1 MRTQWGVPERK
12 YWSDSV
18 TFLERL
24 RSLGWFLAAS
34 AWFLFSDLVAQ
45 RAASG
50 LTQGEAQE
58 PLYRW
63 FLLFLLVLGYG
74 LMSRFHAGG
83 SHADRQEPGSS
94 ARSLG
99 LERRPG
105 WGREIALGAAL
116 GWAGAVACV
125 LPAAL
130 SGDLVVTLFTSG
142 HQWGMLVLEVM
153 ALAAGT
159 LAVEVAFRGYPFQ
172 RLVEAMGPGLAT
184 LFMAA
189 IYAIWWTHT
198 APATTA
204 TMLVTFLLGWVLALA
219 YLRTRALWVS
229 WGLHFAWAAVLGI
242 ALGLP
247 VAGPMS
253 YSPIVVTNSRGAG
266 WVAGGLE
273 GPEGSAFGV
282 MVAFLLLFAVVS
294 LTADLKHKYGYERIV
309 PGGIPVDLDAAARQ
323 QHEAAM
329 GAAAAQEP
337 TLVQIQGAGDRGQS
351 SEISDQSSENSEQ

>member
-1 MRTQWGVPERK
+1 M
-12 YWSDSV
+12 

-50 LTQGEAQE
+50 LTQGDAQE

-63 FLLFLLVLGYG
+63 FLLFLLLLGFG
-74 LMSRFHAGG
+74 LMSRLSTSASKLAHGG
-83 SHADRQEPGSS
+83 T
-94 ARSLG
+94 ARALG
-99 LERRPG
+99 LERRSG
-105 WGREIALGAAL
+105 WRREIALGAAL
-116 GWAGAVACV
+116 GWGGVVACV

-130 SGDLVVTLFTSG
+130 SGDLVVTFFSSP
-142 HQWGMLVLEVM
+142 HQWWMLALDVM

-172 RLVEAMGPGLAT
+172 RLAEAMGPALGT

-204 TMLVTFLLGWVLALA
+204 TVLVAFLLGCVLALG

-229 WGLHFAWAAVLGI
+229 WGLHFAWSAALGI

-247 VAGPMS
+247 LAGPMS
-253 YSPIVVTNSRGAG
+253 YSPLVVTNSRGAV
-266 WVAGGLE
+266 WVSGGLQ

-282 MVAFLLLFAVVS
+282 VVAFLLLFALVKV
-294 LTADLKHKYGYERIV
+294 TGDLKYKYGYEEIV
-309 PGGIPVDLDAAARQ
+309 PGGVPVDLDAAARQ

-329 GAAAAQEP
+329 GAAAEQEP
-337 TLVQIQGAGDRGQS
+337 KLVQIQTNREQGTGDERS
-351 SEISDQSSENSEQ
+351 AISDQRSEDSSL